1 MSLKK
6 TLLKNTTLNMAGYL
20 YLLIAAMFSIP
31 ILIKN
36 LGSSQYGIFI
46 LFGSFAPL
54 LSAFDLGLSQAS
66 IRFLSLPDLS
76 LDKRKKIWTTA
87 LSGFFVLSLAVTLTA
102 MLLISFGV
110 SKMAAVSDLSPFSFW
125 IMTALT
131 CAIVFFNHLN
141 VGMLTL
147 PQADQRFDV
156 YNKRVLIIGTTN
168 TLGIALVSYYFQS
181 PIFLF
186 LTQLSSQIIM
196 FLSLFS
202 YIKKSLPGINPQFG
216 FDQEYRP
223 KLFNF
228 GYKQFIGNVS
238 SQINFYIS
246 RFIIGSSLPAQS
258 VTSFGVPQNLIAKAA
273 GGISQMTLAL
283 FPMGTALSTKERLP
297 KLKRLVW
304 GLELLIFLLGLSGII
319 FIHQLGLPVLQ
330 WWLKNPELAQNAY
343 SILKILSWY
352 FAIAILTPIPTAM
365 SESLNYPQVP
375 SFFAVLTTI
384 TTIILLLVF
393 IPTYGIVGA
402 AYAYLASAIL
412 TAPPFIIAFAYLL
425 NHYGDERR
433 G

>member
-6 TLLKNTTLNMAGYL
+6 TLLKNTTLNMAGYV
-20 YLLIAAMFSIP
+20 YLLVAAMISIP

-36 LGSSQYGIFI
+36 LGQSQYGIFI

-54 LSAFDLGLSQAS
+54 LSAFDLGLSQAA
-66 IRFLSLPDLS
+66 IRFLSLPDLD
-76 LDKRKKIWTTA
+76 LDKRKRIWKTAISGFLA
-87 LSGFFVLSLAVTLTA
+87 LSATVTVAAFF
-102 MLLISFGV
+102 LIAFGV
-110 SKMAAVSDLSPFSFW
+110 SRMAAVSGLAPIYFW
-125 IMTALT
+125 VMTALT

-141 VGMLTL
+141 IGMLTL
-147 PQADQRFDV
+147 PQADQRFDI

-168 TLGIALVSYYFQS
+168 TIGIALVSYYFQS

-186 LTQLSSQIIM
+186 LTQLTSQIVM
-196 FLSLFS
+196 FISLFS
-202 YIKKSLPGINPQFG
+202 YIAKSLPGVRLRFG

-228 GYKQFIGNVS
+228 GFRQFIGNIA
-238 SQINFYIS
+238 SQINFYSS

-297 KLKRLVW
+297 KLKKLIW
-304 GLELLIFLLGLSGII
+304 TLEFVIFLLGLSGIA
-319 FIHQLGLPVLQ
+319 FIYQLGLPILQ
-330 WWLKNPELAQNAY
+330 WWLKNPQLAQNAY

-352 FAIAILTPIPTAM
+352 FAIAILTPIPTAI

-384 TTIILLLVF
+384 VTVILLVVL
-393 IPTYGIVGA
+393 IPIYGIAGA

-412 TAPPFIIAFAYLL
+412 TAPPFILTFAYLL
-425 NHYGDERR
+425 NHHQHKDS
-433 G
+433 